1 MPLIMRIG
9 AAAMATLILLAPA
22 AWNGFPLLQYDTGG
36 YLARWYLGTL
46 EISRSVVYGLFLAG
60 LHGFDFWPALIVQA
74 LLTVWILALT
84 LRVCGFGG
92 PLALLA
98 FTVILSVFTTLPW
111 LTSILLT
118 DIFTGLAVLAA
129 HLLIFHSGDLRRSE
143 RWALVAFLAFAV
155 ATHSA
160 TLAVLIALAAF
171 ALLLAAYDRD
181 IASFAGIR
189 RVAAALVLSV
199 ALVFGANAAVAGRL
213 AWTPG
218 GVSLMFGRMLQD
230 GIVHRYLAEHC
241 PDRRLTLCAHQ
252 AELPRDADDFFWG
265 EGIFDKLGRFKGLDR
280 EMKTIVVESAFDY
293 PWMQIKTAVAATL
306 QQLVMVGTGYGVVHW
321 IWNTYDTIK
330 TYTPAAVPAMQAA
343 RQQHEKFD
351 EPRFSYINRL
361 HIPVALASTALLAM
375 FVVLALGGWIGAD
388 LGLLATSAL
397 VAILANAFICGALSG
412 PHNRYGAR
420 LVWIAPLVVL
430 LAAWR
435 RAEKRRIAGRKDLS
449 KNALGTIGT
458 LAGSSSR

>member
-1 MPLIMRIG
+1 MPSLLRIG
-9 AAAMATLILLAPA
+9 AAALAALFLLAPA

-36 YLARWYLGTL
+36 YLARWYQGTL

-74 LLTVWILALT
+74 LLTIWILALT
-84 LRVCGFGG
+84 LRVCGLGG

-98 FTVILSVFTTLPW
+98 FTAILSVFTTLPW

-118 DIFTGLAVLAA
+118 DIFVGLAVLAA
-129 HLLIFHSGDLRRSE
+129 HLLIFHGGDLGRFE
-143 RWALVAFLAFAV
+143 RWALVAFITFAA

-160 TLAVLIALAAF
+160 TLAVLIALSAA
-171 ALLLAAYDRD
+171 ALVVAAYDRKMVP
-181 IASFAGIR
+181 FAGTR
-189 RVAAALVLSV
+189 RVIAALAFSV
-199 ALVFGANAAVAGRL
+199 ALVFGANALVAGRL

-230 GIVHRYLAEHC
+230 GIVHRYLADHC
-241 PDRRLTLCAHQ
+241 PDRRLILCAHQ

-265 EGIFDKLGRFKGLDR
+265 EGIFDKLGRFKGLDQ
-280 EMKTIVVESAFDY
+280 EMKTIAIESLADY
-293 PWMQIKTAVAATL
+293 PWLQLKTAAAATW
-306 QQLVMVGTGYGVVHW
+306 QQLTMVGTGYGIVHW
-321 IWNTYDTIK
+321 IWHTYDTIK

-343 RQQHEKFD
+343 RQQSEKFD
-351 EPRFSYINRL
+351 APRFNSFNRL
-361 HIPVALASTALLAM
+361 HIPVALASTALLA
-375 FVVLALGGWIGAD
+375 VIAVLALGGWIGAD
-388 LGLLATSAL
+388 LGLLAISAL
-397 VAILANAFICGALSG
+397 LTILANAFVCGALSG

-435 RAEKRRIAGRKDLS
+435 WAEQRRTAGRQDLS
-449 KNALGTIGT
+449 GNALGTMAGATGT
-458 LAGSSSR
+458 SPR